1 MDGGRVT
8 VNGQLM
14 RERARKQRKEEQGRE
29 GGREGVPS
37 VDLLL
42 RSKAP
47 PASVPCLL
55 LLCLCLKM
63 RRDKAAPHPEGSDL

>member
-29 GGREGVPS
+29 GGRAYRQSTSCFEVRRHQRQY
-37 VDLLL
+37 L
-42 RSKAP
+42 
-47 PASVPCLL
+47 ASSSY
-55 LLCLCLKM
+55 
-63 RRDKAAPHPEGSDL
+63 AFA